1 MEKKYI
7 CIRDL
12 QGGEF
17 AVGYSMTVGEWR
29 GQAIEWAENDN
40 TEETIEELE
49 ILKENEVMDYIREVW
64 ELEIVESNDFAENIL
79 FDINEVIEDYKH
91 EYNREL
97 GKLDNVNNINE
108 EMKRIKDI
116 IKGLERTKDLI
127 YNELRK
133 GNR

>member
-17 AVGYSMTVGEWR
+17 AVGNSMTVGEWR

-49 ILKENEVMDYIREVW
+49 NLKENEVMDYIREVW

-79 FDINEVIEDYKH
+79 FYYRLRGFYDFLYFSYILYDCFCS
-91 EYNREL
+91 YNAFPAV
-97 GKLDNVNNINE
+97 GQ
-108 EMKRIKDI
+108 
-116 IKGLERTKDLI
+116 
-127 YNELRK
+127 
-133 GNR
+133 

>member
-17 AVGYSMTVGEWR
+17 AVGYSMSVEEWR
-29 GQAIEWAENDN
+29 GQAFEWAENDN
-40 TEETIEELE
+40 IEETIEELE
-49 ILKENEVMDYIREVW
+49 KLKENEIIDYIREVW

-79 FDINEVIEDYKH
+79 FNINCVID
-91 EYNREL
+91 EYNEKYNKEL
-97 GKLDNVNNINE
+97 SKIDNKNMIND
-108 EMKRIKDI
+108 EMKRIKEI
-116 IKGLERTKDLI
+116 VRELERTKDLI
-127 YNELRK
+127 YDELRK

>member
-17 AVGYSMTVGEWR
+17 ALGYSMTVGEWR

-133 GNR
+133 SNK